1 MKKKWTTKDFP
12 VGIHQLN
19 HDLSVNFQMNRF
31 YNWSNDDVLL
41 KQMKSLDKADQTYSS
56 LINDFKELGNKAL
69 ADNQTLRA
77 AMYFRAAEFYLPE
90 SDPAKQKLRETFIE
104 LSNMFYQIDDK
115 QHFLIPYEDGELSA
129 YQLTS
134 PSPRGTILFINGFDG
149 YIEELTKMML
159 VYRDAGYNVIYFDG
173 PGQGHALEK
182 NKMPLTSQWE
192 KPVKVI
198 LDYFNATEVTAIGMS
213 LGGNLVLHAA
223 AFEKRI
229 KRVVCFDILPSLFNC
244 VTRQLPESLKKQ
256 ISTDLEK
263 NENGTAI
270 NAALNDLMQQS
281 LMVQWA
287 IQQGMHVLGTKTPY
301 DFIKQALTYDTNEI
315 SALVNQDVLLLAG
328 QDDHYVALD
337 QLPLQMSTLSNAHS
351 LTARIFTDKEAAA
364 NHCQLGNL
372 GLAISTIL
380 NWLNQIQ

>member
-1 MKKKWTTKDFP
+1 
-12 VGIHQLN
+12 
-19 HDLSVNFQMNRF
+19 
-31 YNWSNDDVLL
+31 
-41 KQMKSLDKADQTYSS
+41 
-56 LINDFKELGNKAL
+56 
-69 ADNQTLRA
+69 
-77 AMYFRAAEFYLPE
+77 
-90 SDPAKQKLRETFIE
+90 
-104 LSNMFYQIDDK
+104 
-115 QHFLIPYEDGELSA
+115 
-129 YQLTS
+129 
-134 PSPRGTILFINGFDG
+134 
-149 YIEELTKMML
+149 ML

-256 ISTDLEK
+256 ISTDLDK

-380 NWLNQIQ
+380 NWLNQVQ